1 MAKVEVLVPVFSAT
15 VHLGIGVAVE
25 GFQLLSGEF
34 RYSAAFVSKL
44 LGYADNYLVRLV
56 KKLQTT
62 KKKPKKLQALLDRGF
77 TGDIIRVRANRL
89 TRGSTRAYA
98 LSFDDFCIWVEYEAF
113 ELKTTKAQSLLS
125 ASFREILR
133 GRTQE
138 AFQEVTGKAPDPIE
152 KRIVRFQADCDR
164 FLEREALRKEDY
176 EDIANLELFGDR
188 STLDDIV
195 YQNYAEIF
203 LHLNNEG

>member
-1 MAKVEVLVPVFSAT
+1 MAKTEVLVPAFSAI
-15 VHLGIGVAVE
+15 VHLGIGVGIEA
-25 GFQLLSGEF
+25 FQLPSGEL
-34 RYSAAFVSKL
+34 RYSAAFVSQL
-44 LGYADNYLVRLV
+44 LGYADNYLVRLI
-56 KKLQTT
+56 KNLQTT
-62 KKKPKKLQALLDRGF
+62 KKNPKKLQALLDRGF

-113 ELKTTKAQSLLS
+113 ELKTAKAQALLS
-125 ASFREILR
+125 ASFREVLR

-138 AFQEVTGKAPDPIE
+138 AFQEITGKAPDPIE
-152 KRIVRFQADCDR
+152 KRIVQFQADCDQ

-188 STLDDIV
+188 STLDYKILQD
-195 YQNYAEIF
+195 YAETL
-203 LHLNNEG
+203 LHLNLKA